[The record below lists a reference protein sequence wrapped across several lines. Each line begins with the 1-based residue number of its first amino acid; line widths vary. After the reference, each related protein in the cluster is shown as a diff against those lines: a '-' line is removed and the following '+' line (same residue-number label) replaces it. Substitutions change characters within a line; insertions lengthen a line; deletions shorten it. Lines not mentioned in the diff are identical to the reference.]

1 MFKVIKYEDSFY
13 EEVVNLNLRKSD
25 ILEVEAANATNY
37 KDVLKNI
44 VIRFKNNINLILY
57 NNKVSAIFGVLPST
71 KEILTASIFFLSDDN
86 FINYKLIGTKY
97 AKQVFIPANREKF
110 RYLVNFVSIKN
121 QVSIKW
127 LRVLGAKFEQKIY
140 KLKDKK
146 TKFLKFYIKGF

>member
-71 KEILTASIFFLSDDN
+71 IEILTASIFFLSDDN

-97 AKQVFIPANREKF
+97 AKQVFIPANRKKF

-127 LRVLGAKFEQKIY
+127 LRILGAKFEQKIY

-146 TKFLKFYIKGF
+146 TKFLKFYIKGS

>member
-71 KEILTASIFFLSDDN
+71 KEILTASIFFYQMIIL
-86 FINYKLIGTKY
+86 
-97 AKQVFIPANREKF
+97 
-110 RYLVNFVSIKN
+110 
-121 QVSIKW
+121 
-127 LRVLGAKFEQKIY
+127 
-140 KLKDKK
+140 
-146 TKFLKFYIKGF
+146 